1 VWVPGSSPG
10 SVLLFLC
17 LHARFDFPMKP
28 EAIIIHRPSIDF
40 SVFLGV
46 ALKVLGHSLASA
58 ADASTKQLTDAD
70 RFLSCLATMRNS
82 NVPVGL
88 NPKLLPH
95 VTYSILIV
103 ASEPDILDIMECSGG
118 MPFVTAETVAR
129 GAMMAV
135 MTGTLAEWKAA
146 VLAGSTSEMESTV
159 RLAYNTIHG
168 LFRSEGLNLWMDFRQ
183 RQATDQVTFL
193 LEDKRGH

>member
-1 VWVPGSSPG
+1 
-10 SVLLFLC
+10 
-17 LHARFDFPMKP
+17 MKP
-28 EAIIIHRPSIDF
+28 EAIIIHRPNIDF

-46 ALKVLGHSLASA
+46 ALEVLGYSLATV

-70 RFLSCLATMRNS
+70 RFLSCLATMRDS
-82 NVPVGL
+82 NATVDL

-103 ASEPDILDIMECSGG
+103 ANEADILDIMECSGG
-118 MPFVTAETVAR
+118 MPFVTVETMVR

-146 VLAGSTSEMESTV
+146 VLAGSTPETEPTV
-159 RLAYNTIHG
+159 RAAYNKIHG
-168 LFRSEGLNLWMDFRQ
+168 LFRDEGLNLWMDFRQ
-183 RQATDQVTFL
+183 RQATDQMTFL
-193 LEDKRGH
+193 LEDKRGR